1 MLLKATQQLDLLIVD
16 GNLTQ
21 YPWLAAAAKEAG
33 WEVAHAA
40 DGHQALQLVSAK
52 PARLWV
58 ANLVLPDMSGIDL
71 LRLIKAKRPTTPF
84 YLVSDT
90 YSAADEL
97 ATRAAGAAGYLCKPV
112 SLAWLELCR
121 ATLARQSPANAH
133 LSSTARV
140 RI

>member
-1 MLLKATQQLDLLIVD
+1 MLLKATEQLDLLIVD
-16 GNLTQ
+16 GNLKQ
-21 YPWLAAAAKEAG
+21 YPRLTATAKEAG
-33 WEVAHAA
+33 WEVAYAE
-40 DGHQALQLVSAK
+40 DGHQALQLVSAR

-71 LRLIKAKRPTTPF
+71 LRLIKAKRPSTPF

-97 ATRAAGAAGYLCKPV
+97 AARAAGAAGYLCKPV
-112 SLAWLELCR
+112 SLAWFELCR
-121 ATLARQSPANAH
+121 AALARQSPANAH
-133 LSSTARV
+133 LSSTGRV

>member
-16 GNLTQ
+16 GNLAQ

-33 WEVAHAA
+33 LEVAHAL

-71 LRLIKAKRPTTPF
+71 LRLVKARRPTIPF
-84 YLVSDT
+84 YLVSNT

-97 ATRAAGAAGYLCKPV
+97 SARAAGAAGYLCKPV

-121 ATLARQSPANAH
+121 ATLARQSPANPH
-133 LSSTARV
+133 QLSTDRV
-140 RI
+140 RV